1 MHALSTR
8 IAAIP
13 RGLVVASASGAAT
26 GLVLAR
32 RVIAARRAEEAAVL
46 REPMS
51 MSSQSASRR
60 LTVASAGGGAGES
73 VGGATRQRGEF
84 DTNPTRPRGPHP
96 HIHTRAPL
104 TRHTPFLLSPV
115 SAPTTTATL
124 MVDGMVC
131 SKCTARVEKALI
143 DAGMEL
149 AKADLA
155 TGVVSVTGP
164 GADAASLAAV
174 VTGIGFPAVPAG
186 E

>member
-1 MHALSTR
+1 
-8 IAAIP
+8 
-13 RGLVVASASGAAT
+13 
-26 GLVLAR
+26 
-32 RVIAARRAEEAAVL
+32 
-46 REPMS
+46 
-51 MSSQSASRR
+51 
-60 LTVASAGGGAGES
+60 
-73 VGGATRQRGEF
+73 
-84 DTNPTRPRGPHP
+84 
-96 HIHTRAPL
+96 
-104 TRHTPFLLSPV
+104 
-115 SAPTTTATL
+115 

-149 AKADLA
+149 ARADLA